1 MYLYK
6 KFEKSYF
13 LQRYTKTHTSG
24 ARNGG
29 NMGKVEIVGY
39 ELLVNNLKELIL
51 IQKKQYNI
59 LQTIN
64 AETINFYWEIGE
76 EIYRQQ
82 EQNGQG
88 ISIV

>member
-51 IQKKQYNI
+51 I
-59 LQTIN
+59 
-64 AETINFYWEIGE
+64 
-76 EIYRQQ
+76 
-82 EQNGQG
+82 
-88 ISIV
+88 